1 MTGLRPILSDKGGK
15 MMFDT
20 AIPSALIAANVA
32 IEIENL
38 IPENIRQ
45 GNKTNTYCY
54 GDGSALHTQ

>member
-1 MTGLRPILSDKGGK
+1 